1 MIGHEI
7 DVTIRPKFS
16 TLRKFASIYLGNQND
31 TGTNLFSQGYLK
43 KKVISRRQRNCLSPH
58 LCLQFV
64 IK

>member
-31 TGTNLFSQGYLK
+31 TGTNLFHKDTFK
-43 KKVISRRQRNCLSPH
+43 KNYK
-58 LCLQFV
+58 
-64 IK
+64 